1 MVLVRPFAVRM
12 TLNNETNKEEGMTIV
27 SCMLLNMAHTQGH
40 KYAAEHGPYTR
51 SQVCC
56 WTAHTQG
63 HKYAAEHGP
72 YTRSH

>member
-1 MVLVRPFAVRM
+1 M

-56 WTAHTQG
+56 WTWPIHKVTLMLHTLLVC
-63 HKYAAEHGP
+63 KSY
-72 YTRSH
+72 

>member
-56 WTAHTQG
+56 
-63 HKYAAEHGP
+63 
-72 YTRSH
+72 